1 LGRVNGVGDGSGK
14 HIGIEIMSLISNIAE
29 LREKAGLT
37 QRELSSIL
45 GVTETTIANW
55 ERGRS
60 GLDWIERLIKLC
72 RALDCN
78 LEDLVTEQSEV
89 TKIDEPEP
97 TFDEL
102 RQMYKAGKLK
112 RSASLTSQD

>member
-1 LGRVNGVGDGSGK
+1 
-14 HIGIEIMSLISNIAE
+14 MSLISNIGH
-29 LREKAGLT
+29 LREQAGIT
-37 QRELSSIL
+37 QRELALIL

-60 GLDWIERLIKLC
+60 GLDWIDRIMKLC
-72 RALDCN
+72 KALDCN
-78 LEDLVTEQSEV
+78 LEDLITEEV
-89 TKIDEPEP
+89 DEAEPSDEP

-112 RSASLTSQD
+112 QASQFSKPKM

>member
-1 LGRVNGVGDGSGK
+1 
-14 HIGIEIMSLISNIAE
+14 MSLISNIGE

-37 QRELSSIL
+37 QRELSLIL

-72 RALDCN
+72 QALDCD
-78 LEDLVTEQSEV
+78 LEDLVTEESDGV
-89 TKIDEPEP
+89 DEADEAEP

-102 RQMYKAGKLK
+102 RQMYKAGKLM
-112 RSASLTSQD
+112 RSQSLTSQN

>member
-1 LGRVNGVGDGSGK
+1 MGVGDGAGK
-14 HIGIEIMSLISNIAE
+14 RIQAKIMSLISNIAE

-72 RALDCN
+72 RTLNCD
-78 LEDLVTEQSEV
+78 LEDLVTEGPD
-89 TKIDEPEP
+89 TGAKDDEPEP

-112 RSASLTSQD
+112 QASQLSKPKR

>member
-1 LGRVNGVGDGSGK
+1 
-14 HIGIEIMSLISNIAE
+14 MPLISNIGQ
-29 LREKAGLT
+29 LREQAGLT
-37 QRELSSIL
+37 QRELSLIL

-60 GLDWIERLIKLC
+60 GLDWIDRLMKLC
-72 RALDCN
+72 KALNCN
-78 LEDLVTEQSEV
+78 LEDLVTEEV
-89 TKIDEPEP
+89 DAVASDESEP

-112 RSASLTSQD
+112 QASQLSKPKA

>member
-1 LGRVNGVGDGSGK
+1 
-14 HIGIEIMSLISNIAE
+14 MSLISNIAE

-37 QRELSSIL
+37 QRELSLTL

-60 GLDWIERLIKLC
+60 GLDWIDRITKLC
-72 RALDCN
+72 RVLNCD
-78 LEDLVTEQSEV
+78 LEDLITEEV
-89 TKIDEPEP
+89 DEVESVDEAEP
-97 TFDEL
+97 TFNEL

-112 RSASLTSQD
+112 QLRQPSKSKQ

>member
-1 LGRVNGVGDGSGK
+1 
-14 HIGIEIMSLISNIAE
+14 MPLISNIGQ
-29 LREKAGLT
+29 LREQAGLT
-37 QRELSSIL
+37 QRELSLIL

-60 GLDWIERLIKLC
+60 GLDWIDRLMKLC
-72 RALDCN
+72 KALNCN
-78 LEDLVTEQSEV
+78 LEDLVTEEV
-89 TKIDEPEP
+89 DAVASDESEP

-112 RSASLTSQD
+112 QASQLSKPKT

>member
-1 LGRVNGVGDGSGK
+1 
-14 HIGIEIMSLISNIAE
+14 MSLISNIAQ
-29 LREKAGLT
+29 LREQAGLT
-37 QRELSSIL
+37 QRELSLIL

-72 RALDCN
+72 KALNCN
-78 LEDLVTEQSEV
+78 LEDLITEESDG
-89 TKIDEPEP
+89 TGGSDEAEP
-97 TFDEL
+97 SFDEL

-112 RSASLTSQD
+112 RSKPLISPS

>member
-1 LGRVNGVGDGSGK
+1 
-14 HIGIEIMSLISNIAE
+14 MSLISNIGE

-37 QRELSSIL
+37 QRELSLLL

-72 RALDCN
+72 RALDCD
-78 LEDLVTEQSEV
+78 LEDLITE
-89 TKIDEPEP
+89 EPDGVDKADDTEP

-112 RSASLTSQD
+112 RSQSLTSKN

>member
-1 LGRVNGVGDGSGK
+1 MRV
-14 HIGIEIMSLISNIAE
+14 EIMSLISNIAQ
-29 LREKAGLT
+29 LREQAGLT
-37 QRELSSIL
+37 QRELSLLL

-72 RALDCN
+72 KALDCN
-78 LEDLVTEQSEV
+78 LEDLITEESDGLGSA
-89 TKIDEPEP
+89 DEAEP

-102 RQMYKAGKLK
+102 RQMYQAGKLK
-112 RSASLTSQD
+112 RSQSLTSQS